1 MPDSLGPVP
10 IPLSPQIVQFPLTR
24 LDYMTGEELE
34 PVIITHNFGAPGLK
48 TEQRFYRGDAARRFR
63 IRKYALNCLEYQ
75 ALRDH
80 WQEAHGLYA
89 WFMYNHPRQDGST
102 EAVRAR
108 YSDPVISFDHAV
120 AMATGDP
127 GLTLLEAPQ
136 PDAPLTNITS
146 VQTDDGVPSA
156 TLAAALRVGVQHLVP
171 LVQIVCRNGTV
182 LALSDRRTMIN
193 GVTYLPR
200 LINWSGLAWSTGG
213 NNDAADFTFGN
224 ADSVWT
230 ELLKQVSL
238 RRARLQFS
246 IFDAQTRILLNPWS
260 GYVREWSTDPASRAF
275 SVRAQDG
282 LYELT
287 LPYPTR
293 QISRTCWKQFKSA
306 WCPYAG
312 GLATCDKSWAQCVER
327 GMTLYFGG
335 AVAKPQTVRIDD
347 NTTGTWGWGRS
358 RLKSVS
364 IAEDTIY
371 QRVLQEIYTDLPTVI
386 NCDVTAGRDES
397 EFYSALGVVGEGP
410 ITAFDTDLT
419 HHLLDGAP
427 PHDPQRGG
435 GWRFSTG
442 RDPAVSQEFFGLS
455 QAPWNTVPSGST
467 YAAGMAFAEI
477 RRTDAKGLQL
487 SKVSDRKMS
496 VTVTGGMGGWTWT
509 APGTRLWTQP
519 LTNTVWIAV
528 NVFLRGIGLKAD
540 YSRPDLFPTAV
551 MESWLSLN
559 RIIAAANIAD
569 QDVPK
574 LVGTGTERQFP
585 FRGVLREQ
593 KPLRD
598 MLQEILDSCLGVYSF
613 VNGKLAIDIKV
624 HSGVSEAFT
633 TATTLRDS
641 VQISAREAA
650 FNHLTAEFADE
661 EYQWA
666 LNSVQVYD
674 IDHANIEG
682 SVTGPR
688 FKVSRMPLLGVSNK
702 SQASRIVMTKLK
714 EELGGAGE
722 AEWTHA
728 STVRLASTV
737 IALGAMPGQ
746 IASYEDASL
755 PGGKVEFRIARRE
768 LNPDWSLTLEGP
780 STTDAMYSVVAGP
793 KPDDV
798 VAEPVPP
805 ERFQSQRGLAWL
817 PNEEA
822 PNINDPIR
830 WFTERSFALWQDYTL
845 ESEGTYSPS
854 LVVRGERTINQF
866 IAGMKPCLITR
877 VIWSQTG
884 GQLSGGQT
892 YYFVAAQRN
901 SAGNF
906 APLSNVAAVW
916 FPPGVDTYQ
925 VTLDLKSM
933 ETLPGYAL
941 WVGLDPRRLVE
952 QFNQPS
958 TPLPAQI
965 TLTAWNERMGRGAPS
980 EAARAIRIKVKEVE
994 HSGVAGLEVQQ
1005 VTGTNQ
1011 IRSSEFIGSTDNW
1024 VGEFVTVVAD
1034 ADDGAVPLW
1043 NFRITAFNAASGTL
1057 TVDPPCVRGTPE
1069 DSVQPG
1075 DVMIVRARVTAASAN
1090 SVTCALWNN
1099 SIGEAQWG
1107 AADGLIPGAE
1117 KDLLVRILHGKG
1129 AGQVRKVVAN
1139 DNLTHTVDP
1148 PWEVIPDTSSV
1159 YIVEYPDW
1167 VHEAETTV
1175 TGVPLP
1181 NQDVDIAVRV
1191 DNLSGNVALIA
1202 GYLIDD
1208 EGNETAEEL
1217 AVVRE
1222 IFVYGQPYEV
1232 RRMSTGGTSITD
1244 QTLRI
1249 DTTAGDVIVPL
1260 ETIDA
1265 IGRKLGSAGYFG
1277 RTILVVNDGSGATP
1291 GVVRVRPLAGVDE
1304 FNTHEAEV
1312 VIAAPGEWVEFVAAG
1327 DPAQVAGRRRA
1338 PLWNFGG
1345 RRRLQHTRRNGG
1357 GA

>member
-1 MPDSLGPVP
+1 MPDSLGPVVVP
-10 IPLSPQIVQFPLTR
+10 VPPQIIQFPLTR
-24 LDYMTGEELE
+24 LDYTTGEELE
-34 PVIITHNFGAPGLK
+34 PVIITHTFGAPGLK

-63 IRKYALNCLEYQ
+63 IRKYQLNCHEYET
-75 ALRDH
+75 LRDH
-80 WQEAHGLYA
+80 WNEAHGLYG
-89 WFMYNHPRQDGST
+89 WFMYNHPKQNGTT

-108 YSDPVISFDHAV
+108 YSDPVLNFEHAV
-120 AMATGDP
+120 ALATGDP
-127 GLTLLEAPQ
+127 GLTLVEAPD
-136 PDAPLTNITS
+136 PEKPLTNIAS

-156 TLAAALRVGVQHLVP
+156 TLAAALRVGVQKLVP
-171 LVQIVCRNGTV
+171 LVQIVTRSGTV

-200 LINWSGLAWSTGG
+200 LINWSGIAWSING
-213 NNDAADFTFGN
+213 NNDAATFTFGN

-230 ELLKQVSL
+230 ELRKQVSL
-238 RRARLQFS
+238 RRARVQFS
-246 IFDAQTRILLNPWS
+246 LFDAQTNILLNLWS

-275 SVRAQDG
+275 SVVAQEG
-282 LYELT
+282 LFEMT

-312 GLATCDKSWAQCVER
+312 ALATCDKSWEQCVER
-327 GMTLYFGG
+327 GMTLHFGG
-335 AVAKPQTVRIDD
+335 AVAKPQTVRIQD
-347 NTTGTWGWGRS
+347 NSTGTWGWGRS

-371 QRVLQEIYTDLPTVI
+371 QRVLQEIWTDLPMVV
-386 NCDVTAGRDES
+386 NCDVANGRDES
-397 EFYSALGVVGEGP
+397 EFYSALGIVGEGS
-410 ITAFDTDLT
+410 ITGFSTDLT
-419 HHLLDGAP
+419 KHLLDGAP
-427 PHDPQRGG
+427 PHDPQKGG

-455 QAPWNTVPSGST
+455 QAPWNTVPAGST
-467 YAAGMAFAEI
+467 YAAGTAFAEI

-509 APGTRLWTQP
+509 APGTRFWTQP
-519 LTNTVWIAV
+519 LTNPVWIAC

-540 YSRPDLFPTAV
+540 YSRPDLFPASV
-551 MESWLSLN
+551 MESWLKLD
-559 RIIAAANIAD
+559 RIIAAAAIAD
-569 QDVPK
+569 TEVTK

-585 FRGVLREQ
+585 FRGTLREQ

-598 MLQEILDSCLGVYSF
+598 MLQEILDSCLGVFSF
-613 VNGKLAIDIKV
+613 VNGKLAIDIRV
-624 HSGVSEAFT
+624 NSSVSEAFT
-633 TATTLRDS
+633 VATTLRDS

-674 IDHANIEG
+674 IDHANLEG

-688 FKVSRMPLLGVSNK
+688 FKVSRMPMLGVSNK
-702 SQASRIVMTKLK
+702 SQASRIVMTRLK
-714 EELGGAGE
+714 EELGGATE
-722 AEWTHA
+722 TEQANA
-728 STVRLASTV
+728 ANVRLGSTV

-746 IASYEDASL
+746 IADFSDTSV
-755 PGGKVEFRIARRE
+755 PGGRVEFRINRRE
-768 LNPDWSLTLEGP
+768 LNPDFSMTIEGP
-780 STTDAMYSVVAGP
+780 STTDSMYDAAMGP

-798 VAEPVPP
+798 TAEPVPP

-817 PNEEA
+817 PNEES
-822 PNINDPIR
+822 PETGDPLR
-830 WFTERSFALWQDYTL
+830 WLTERSFSLWQDYSI

-854 LVVRGERTINQF
+854 LVVRGEKTINQF
-866 IAGMKPCLITR
+866 IAGMKPCLILRAT
-877 VIWSQTG
+877 WSQTG
-884 GQLSGGQT
+884 GTLAGGNT

-901 SAGNF
+901 AAGNL
-906 APLSNVAAVW
+906 APLSNVVAVW

-925 VTLDLKSM
+925 VTLDLQSM
-933 ETLPGYAL
+933 ETLPGHAV
-941 WVGLDPRRLVE
+941 WMGTDPRRMVE
-952 QFNQPS
+952 QINAPAAA
-958 TPLPAQI
+958 LPASVTI
-965 TLTAWNERMGRGAPS
+965 TGWTERLGRGAPS
-980 EAARAIRIKVKEVE
+980 DAARAIRIKCKEIE

-1005 VTGTNQ
+1005 VLGTTQ

-1024 VGEFVTVVAD
+1024 VNEFATVVAD
-1034 ADDGAVPLW
+1034 ADDGRVPLW
-1043 NFRITAFNAASGTL
+1043 NFRITAFDAATGTL
-1057 TVDPPCVRGTPE
+1057 TLDPPCVRGTPE

-1075 DVMIVRARVTAASAN
+1075 DVLIVRARVTAASAN

-1107 AADGLIPGAE
+1107 AVDGLIPGAE
-1117 KDLLVRILHGKG
+1117 KDLLVRIIAGKG

-1139 DNLTHTVDP
+1139 DNITHTIDP
-1148 PWEVIPDTSSV
+1148 PWDVIPDITSI
-1159 YIVEYPDW
+1159 YIVEYADW
-1167 VHEAETTV
+1167 VHEAETTI
-1175 TGVPLP
+1175 TAVPLP

-1191 DNLSGNVALIA
+1191 DNLTGNVALVA

-1217 AVVRE
+1217 AVLRE
-1222 IFVYGQPYEV
+1222 IYVYGQPYEV
-1232 RRMSTGGTSITD
+1232 RRMATGGTSLTD

-1249 DTTAGDVIVPL
+1249 DTSAGDVIVPL
-1260 ETIDA
+1260 GITDA
-1265 IGRKLGSAGYFG
+1265 IGRSLGSAGYFG
-1277 RTILVVNDGSGATP
+1277 RTILVVNDGTGPTP
-1291 GVVRVRPLAGVDE
+1291 GAVRVRPLAGDE
-1304 FNTHEAEV
+1304 FNTHESEV
-1312 VIAAPGEWVEFVAAG
+1312 VLATPGEWVEFVAAG
-1327 DPAQVAGRRRA
+1327 DPAEVAGRRRA

-1345 RRRLQHTRRNGG
+1345 RRRLQYSRRNGG